1 MCALHDTTVRRLP
14 VDLRQANGIEIFA
27 VQQVAQYI
35 PRADRRQLVCIT
47 DQNQTRARLQ
57 CIAQRLCQHQIHHRC
72 LVDDN
77 SLTLQRLQC
86 IAPECHAARHFV
98 VIIFE
103 QPVDRTGVV
112 PAGLHNALG
121 SPPGRGSY
129 RCFEAAPLQHRKQ
142 SPDDGCF
149 PCAGTSG
156 NDGHTT
162 AQGDPHRFFLLRG
175 KCDARFPLRFVQH
188 GLCIGTNLDQPFG
201 RICHRRQFTGDRAF
215 CLVIAVNIDHALA
228 LYFCQLQA
236 PFKHHILQYIADDRT
251 AELQQCAD
259 PQTQFLQRCERMPFC
274 KVSTHRKLDRRLH
287 AVRTVRR
294 HAESPR
300 SLINLRKPQSRE
312 FLQQPERIVLCQRDR
327 RIADQIVNLDD
338 IVIRKA
344 QTAKEQHLLRRY
356 LTDFCNAVRLSSA
369 VLPRAL
375 CSKRA
380 A

>member
-1 MCALHDTTVRRLP
+1 M
-14 VDLRQANGIEIFA
+14 
-27 VQQVAQYI
+27 
-35 PRADRRQLVCIT
+35 
-47 DQNQTRARLQ
+47 
-57 CIAQRLCQHQIHHRC
+57 
-72 LVDDN
+72 
-77 SLTLQRLQC
+77 
-86 IAPECHAARHFV
+86 
-98 VIIFE
+98 
-103 QPVDRTGVV
+103 
-112 PAGLHNALG
+112 
-121 SPPGRGSY
+121 
-129 RCFEAAPLQHRKQ
+129 
-142 SPDDGCF
+142 
-149 PCAGTSG
+149 
-156 NDGHTT
+156 
-162 AQGDPHRFFLLRG
+162 LRG
-175 KCDARFPLRFVQH
+175 KCDARFPLRFAQH

-294 HAESPR
+294 HAELSR
-300 SLINLRKPQSRE
+300 SLIDLRKPQSRE

-344 QTAKEQHLLRRY
+344 QTAKEQHFLRRY